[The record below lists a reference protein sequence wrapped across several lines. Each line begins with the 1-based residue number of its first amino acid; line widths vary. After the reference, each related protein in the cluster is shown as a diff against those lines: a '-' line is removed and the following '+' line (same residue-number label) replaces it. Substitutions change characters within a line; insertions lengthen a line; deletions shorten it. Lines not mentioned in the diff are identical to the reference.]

1 MNRLQA
7 LLAAGFGLWLTACG
21 GSGTGIVEEAEVI
34 ELGDYLS
41 VADIEGRVDPLAV
54 AGVESSAGFR
64 MAAGSRLTLH
74 FVLPDGPALIGE
86 GTSEASANNGG
97 RGRLRVVVTADG
109 GLPPHVI
116 EESSPRSVADEAL
129 RFREDLSALSGEMA
143 RLSIACERV
152 GPGGGACA
160 WRSLRIE
167 GSRARS
173 APPVV
178 ARDRYNVFVIM
189 LDSLRQDHLET
200 YGAVDVKTPRL
211 AQFAEAGVTFENAR
225 SNASW
230 TRSAVAAMLTSLQ
243 PPAHGVVTMDDSLA
257 DGVPYLP
264 EILQQSGY
272 RTVAVINNPNASGSF
287 GFARGFD
294 EMFEFW
300 SFDKE
305 ALKFPSDPEGQ
316 AKFVWSHY
324 IKPTVRGAEPFFV
337 FLHELDP
344 HSPYDPPEPYRSEYG
359 FDYQGN
365 VDSTIPGLWRMRKY
379 PDRIT
384 LEDVRHIN
392 AQYKGEVAF
401 MDRYVGW
408 MLDRLAGLPLERPTL
423 VVFVSD
429 HGEEFWEHRSVG
441 HGHTVHEELLR
452 VPFLMQLDGV
462 LPAGGRVRADVTLA
476 DLAPT
481 VLDLLGIGI
490 PESMQGE
497 SLLPLV
503 AAPNDRVAARPAIAR
518 GYDALAEE
526 SISLGRWKL
535 IRDIGRRPSAAALYD
550 LESDPGET
558 RDRASERPIVAA
570 TLAQRLRWNFDR
582 DSGGSAAAKPHA
594 APHTP
599 APEVLQRLE
608 ELGYIE

>member
-1 MNRLQA
+1 MSRLRD
-7 LLAAGFGLWLTACG
+7 LLATVLGLWLAACG
-21 GSGTGIVEEAEVI
+21 EGDAGIVDEAEVI
-34 ELGDYLS
+34 ELGDFLS
-41 VADIEGRVDPLAV
+41 VADIEGRIAPLVGADS
-54 AGVESSAGFR
+54 ESSAGFR
-64 MAAGSRLTLH
+64 MASGSRLTLH
-74 FVLPDGPALIGE
+74 FMLPDGPSLVGE
-86 GTSEASANNGG
+86 GSSEAAVGGGG
-97 RGRLRVVVTADG
+97 RGRIQVVVTADG
-109 GLPPHVI
+109 DLPPLEI
-116 EESSPRSVADEAL
+116 EAPMQAARGDAPP
-129 RFREDLSALSGEMA
+129 RFREELSAFSGEMV
-143 RLSIACERV
+143 RLDIVCA
-152 GPGGGACA
+152 GGATEGDRCA

-167 GSRARS
+167 GTRARS
-173 APPVV
+173 APSVL

-243 PPAHGVVTMDDSLA
+243 PPAHGVLTMADSLA

-272 RTVAVINNPNASGSF
+272 RTVAVVNNPNASGSF

-294 EMFEFW
+294 EMIEFW

-379 PDRIT
+379 PDLIT

-408 MLDRLAGLPLERPTL
+408 VLDRLAGLPLERPTL

-452 VPFLMQLDGV
+452 VPFLMQLEGV
-462 LPAGGRVRADVTLA
+462 LPAGERVRADVTLA

-490 PESMQGE
+490 PAAMQGE

-503 AAPNDRVAARPAIAR
+503 AAPDDRVAARPAIAR

-535 IRDIGRRPSAAALYD
+535 IRGIGRRPFAVALYD

-582 DSGGSAAAKPHA
+582 VPGGSAAAKPHA